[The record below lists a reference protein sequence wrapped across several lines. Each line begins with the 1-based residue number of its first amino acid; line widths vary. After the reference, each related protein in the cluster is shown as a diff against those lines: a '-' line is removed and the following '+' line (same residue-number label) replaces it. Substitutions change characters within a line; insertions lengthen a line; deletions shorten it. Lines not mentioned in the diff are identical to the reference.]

1 MSIGFTGLRMRQ
13 LALYLVALTL
23 VSASAHTQEN
33 QHPTAAEKTY
43 IGAAGGYLKTQNEQG
58 TKVARAMADAG
69 TGDTTLELL
78 KKVIKDAR
86 FVTNAG
92 YEGDYLRFG
101 KLVVPPAFSGV
112 DAKIRS
118 SHKLR
123 DAAFAEYLAY
133 WKDGNTAHIE
143 SGSKALRRSEEIAQE
158 ATKELTATMRSWRR

>member
-1 MSIGFTGLRMRQ
+1 MNVGFGRLQVRQ
-13 LALYLVALTL
+13 LAPCLVAFTL
-23 VSASAHTQEN
+23 VSASAHAQEN
-33 QHPTAAEKTY
+33 QHPTVAEKTY

-58 TKVARAMADAG
+58 MKVARAMGDAG

-92 YEGDYLRFG
+92 YEGDYLQFG
-101 KLVVPPAFSGV
+101 KLVVPPDFNAV